1 MMADKTENRVISR
14 WFAKAFNRREFLKT
28 NLKGAIVLAAG
39 SSGLLYPRTGFS
51 EAPPDLIVA
60 KGSPVDSLKA
70 AIKQM
75 GGMSTVVKPGNRVL
89 IKPNMSWA
97 SKPEMASNTN
107 PLIVKELAVMCKE
120 AGASSIVITDYTLQ
134 DPQSCLLNAGIQD
147 ACKDIPGV
155 SVTTANSDALYKD
168 TEFSNAVTMKKNGVN
183 KEALSADIL
192 IAVPI
197 AKTHS
202 ATGVSLS
209 MKGMMGLVWDR
220 RTMHMSNL
228 SSSIVDMCMK
238 DLKADLTVIDAS
250 RVLST
255 NGPGGP
261 GNVLV
266 ENTVIVSRDMVA
278 ADAYAIS
285 AFEWY
290 GKKYEPKQVEHIRL
304 ASERGLGRMDLEN
317 MTIKKLTV

>member
-1 MMADKTENRVISR
+1 MSERSENRIISR
-14 WFAKAFNRREFLKT
+14 WFAKSFNRREFLKT
-28 NLKGAIVLAAG
+28 NLKGAFILAAG
-39 SSGLLYPRTGFS
+39 SSGLLFPRTGLS
-51 EAPPDLIVA
+51 QAAPDIVVA
-60 KGSPVDSLKA
+60 KGSPVDALKA

-75 GGMSTVVKPGNRVL
+75 GGMATVVKPGNRVL

-97 SKPEMASNTN
+97 SKPEMAANTN
-107 PLIVKELAVMCKE
+107 PLLVKELAMMCKE

-134 DPQSCLLNAGIQD
+134 EPQSCLLNSGIQE

-155 SVTTANSDALYKD
+155 SVTSANSDALYKD
-168 TEFSNAVTMKKNGVN
+168 TEFPDAVSMKKNGVH
-183 KEALSADIL
+183 KEALRADIL

-197 AKTHS
+197 AKTHM

-220 RTMHMSNL
+220 RSMHMNNL

-238 DLKADLTVIDAS
+238 DLRADLTVIDAS

-266 ENTVIVSRDMVA
+266 ENTVIVSKDMVA

-285 AFEWY
+285 SFEWY

-317 MTIKKLTV
+317 MTIKKLTI

>member
-1 MMADKTENRVISR
+1 MADKMENKIITK
-14 WFAKAFNRREFLKT
+14 WFSKAFNRREFLET
-28 NLKGAIVLAAG
+28 NLKGALILAAG
-39 SSGLLYPRTGFS
+39 SSGLLFPRTGFS
-51 EAPPDLIVA
+51 QAAPDVIVA
-60 KGSPVDSLKA
+60 KGSPVEALKA

-75 GGMSTVVKPGNRVL
+75 GGITAVVKPGNRVL

-97 SKPEMASNTN
+97 TKPEMASNTN

-120 AGASSIVITDYTLQ
+120 AGASSILITDYTLQ
-134 DPQSCLLNAGIQD
+134 EPSSCLLNSGIQD
-147 ACKDIPGV
+147 ACRDIPGV

-168 TEFSNAVTMKKNGVN
+168 TEFPDAVTMKKNGVL
-183 KEALSADIL
+183 KEVLSADVL

-197 AKTHS
+197 AKTHM

-220 RTMHMSNL
+220 RTMHMTNL
-228 SSSIVDMCMK
+228 STSIVDMCK
-238 DLKADLTVIDAS
+238 DVLKADLTVIDAS

-266 ENTVIVSRDMVA
+266 ENTIIVSRDMVA
-278 ADAYAIS
+278 ADSYAIS

-304 ASERGLGRMDLEN
+304 ASERGLGRMDLEK